1 MMMMEYSPKIT
12 AAQLK
17 RKAVLYI
24 RQSTMKQVYENN
36 ESTMRQYALREKLLK
51 LGWQPENIIV
61 IDCDLGQSGSGSSE
75 RAGFKELVAGVS
87 NDEVGAIAC
96 LEPSRLARNSH
107 DWNRLMEICSIT
119 QTVIVDTDGIYSFD
133 DINDRMLLGLK
144 GTMSEV
150 ELHFIR
156 ARLRGGAL
164 NKAKRGKYRIPLPVG
179 YIYDEAGNV
188 VKDPNVEVQAAID
201 LFFATFRQC
210 GSATSMVAHYMRN
223 GYKIPRN
230 PANGFNNKELAWGNL
245 SSTRALDIL
254 HNPAFAGIYA
264 YGQRQTVP
272 TIDGKKIRAKPVD
285 EWHVYISGHH
295 EGYISEA
302 EFKMNED
309 KLSMNNTAKSA
320 VPPTRE
326 GSALLQGICVCGVC
340 GMKMSVRYRG
350 PTRGDVHYYACD
362 NASKHY
368 GGEICQNIHGM
379 AIDKSVSNLVLDK
392 LTPLA
397 ISNAIKVEN
406 EIERRKSGADGYFA
420 MKLERTQ
427 YEAALARKRY
437 MNVDPSNRLVAFELE
452 KIWNQ
457 KIAELAQAEEELK
470 IHENSK
476 GKGLADTR
484 ASELMTIP
492 ESVKML
498 WNSDGVSVKDKKRIL
513 RCLVEDVTL
522 TKVEQTI
529 KIGVH
534 FKTGTSAMVEC
545 QNPPMGYTTWTTPDN
560 VLDIIRRESTSHT
573 REEIASLLNNEGCL
587 SGRGCPITA
596 DRVGYIMRKYGI
608 PSFQEHLRARGFL
621 TAPEKARQL
630 NIATVTL
637 HKMKNSGML
646 TCDYVKSSGK
656 GDYMFAP

>member
-1 MMMMEYSPKIT
+1 MMEYSHKVT
-12 AAQLK
+12 AIQLK

-24 RQSTMKQVYENN
+24 RQSTMKQVYENS
-36 ESTMRQYALREKLLK
+36 ESTIRQYALKEKLLQ

-96 LEPSRLARNSH
+96 LEPSRLARNSQ

-119 QTVIVDTDGIYSFD
+119 QTVIVDTDGIYSLN

-144 GTMSEV
+144 GTISEV
-150 ELHFIR
+150 ELHFIH

-179 YIYDEAGNV
+179 YVYDEAGNV
-188 VKDPNVEVQAAID
+188 VKDPNVEVQAAVAM
-201 LFFATFRQC
+201 FFATFRQC
-210 GSATSMVAHYMRN
+210 GSATSMVAHYRKN

-230 PANGFNNKELAWGNL
+230 PANGFGCKELVWVDL

-302 EFKMNED
+302 EFKLNEG
-309 KLSMNNTAKSA
+309 KLLMNNTAKSA

-326 GSALLQGICVCGVC
+326 GGALLQGICICGVC

-350 PTRGDVHYYACD
+350 PSRGDVHYYACD
-362 NASKHY
+362 DAAKHY

-379 AIDKSVSNLVLDK
+379 AIDETVSNLVLDK

-397 ISNAIKVEN
+397 ISNAIQVEK
-406 EIERRKSGADGYFA
+406 EVEQRKSESDGYFA
-420 MKLERTQ
+420 LKLERTQ

-437 MNVDPSNRLVAFELE
+437 MNVDPANRLVAFELE

-457 KIAELAQAEEELK
+457 KISELAQSEEELR
-470 IHENSK
+470 IHESTK
-476 GKGLADTR
+476 GKDLAGAR
-484 ASELMTIP
+484 VSELMAIP
-492 ESVKML
+492 ENVKNL
-498 WNSDGVSVKDKKRIL
+498 WNSNGVSAKDKKRIL

-522 TKVEQTI
+522 TKVDQNI
-529 KIGVH
+529 SIGIH
-534 FKTGTSAMVEC
+534 FKTGASAITGC
-545 QNPPMGYTTWTTPDN
+545 KNPPMGYTTWTTPDK
-560 VLDIIRRESTSHT
+560 VLDIIRRESASRT
-573 REEIASLLNNEGCL
+573 RDEIASILNKEGCL
-587 SGRGCPITA
+587 SGRGCFITA
-596 DRVGYIMRKYGI
+596 DRVGYIMREYSI
-608 PSFQEHLRARGFL
+608 PSLQDHLRNKGFL
-621 TAPEKARQL
+621 TAPEKAEQL

-637 HKMKNSGML
+637 HKMKNNGTL
-646 TCDYVKSSGK
+646 KCDYVKTSGK